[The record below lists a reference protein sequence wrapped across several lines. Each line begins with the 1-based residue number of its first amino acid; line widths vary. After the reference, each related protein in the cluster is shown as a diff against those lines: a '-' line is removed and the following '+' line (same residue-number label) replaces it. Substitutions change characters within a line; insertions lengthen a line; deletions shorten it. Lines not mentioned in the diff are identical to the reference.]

1 MQHPD
6 RPFALAFR
14 PMPRSGSRRGRGFG
28 GKVSRAEPGRPLYR
42 YWQPRYWPI
51 WLGLAVLRLVC
62 LLPYR
67 SQLATGR
74 ALGRVL
80 QAALRR
86 RRRVAEAN
94 LQLCFPELGVPERAA
109 LCRRH
114 FESLGMNAVE
124 IGMSLWFSDAAID
137 RLVRVSGTEHIDA
150 ARARQAGVI
159 LLSGHFAAI
168 EICARGFQARYPE
181 LAALYRRMANPLVD
195 ELLRRSRSGGQTRL
209 IPKDD
214 MRQLV
219 RTLRQGIPV
228 WYAPDQS
235 HRRRYSVL
243 APFFGEPAMTNT
255 ALTELVRMGGAAVIP
270 CATRRLPDGAGYE
283 VVVLPEVRD
292 LPLDD
297 AAACARRVNAILESL
312 IRRAPE
318 QYYWIHRR
326 FKGRPAP
333 YPDPYASG

>member
-1 MQHPD
+1 M
-6 RPFALAFR
+6 
-14 PMPRSGSRRGRGFG
+14 
-28 GKVSRAEPGRPLYR
+28 SRAEPGRPLYR

-51 WLGLAVLRLVC
+51 WLGLGVLRLVC

-67 SQLATGR
+67 TQLAVGR
-74 ALGRVL
+74 ALGRL
-80 QAALRR
+80 LHSLLRR

-94 LQLCFPELGVPERAA
+94 LRLCFPELSEPERDA

-114 FESLGMNAVE
+114 FESLGMNALE
-124 IGMSLWFSDAAID
+124 IGIGLWFPDAAIS
-137 RLVRVSGTEHIDA
+137 RLVRVSGQENIER
-150 ARARQAGVI
+150 ARARGVGVI
-159 LLSGHFAAI
+159 LLSGHFAAL
-168 EICARGFQARYPE
+168 EVCARGFQIHCME

-195 ELLRRSRSGGQTRL
+195 ELVRRARSRGQARL

-255 ALTELVRMGGAAVIP
+255 ALTEIARMGRAAVIP
-270 CATRRLPDGAGYE
+270 CATRRLPDGQGYE
-283 VVVLPEVRD
+283 VLLLPEVQD

-297 AAACARRVNAILESL
+297 AAACAQRVNEILESL
-312 IRRAPE
+312 VRRAPE

-333 YPDPYASG
+333 HPDPYTSG

>member
-1 MQHPD
+1 M
-6 RPFALAFR
+6 
-14 PMPRSGSRRGRGFG
+14 
-28 GKVSRAEPGRPLYR
+28 SRAEPGRGLYR

-67 SQLATGR
+67 SQLALGR
-74 ALGRVL
+74 GLGRVL
-80 QAALRR
+80 YMVLGR

-94 LQLCFPELGVPERAA
+94 LRLCFPELSEAERDA

-114 FESLGMNAVE
+114 FESLGMNAIE
-124 IGMSLWFSDAAID
+124 IGIGLWFSDAAID
-137 RLVRVSGTEHIDA
+137 RLVRVSGTEHIDR
-150 ARARQAGVI
+150 ARAQQTGII
-159 LLSGHFAAI
+159 LLSGHFAAL
-168 EICARGFQARYPE
+168 EICARGFQSQCTE
-181 LAALYRRMANPLVD
+181 VAALYRRMANPLVD
-195 ELLRRSRSGGQTRL
+195 ELVRRSRSRGQARL

-219 RTLRQGIPV
+219 RTLRDGIPV

-235 HRRRYSVL
+235 HRRRYSALV
-243 APFFGEPAMTNT
+243 PFFGEPAMTNT
-255 ALTELVRMGGAAVIP
+255 ALTEIARLGRAAVIP
-270 CATRRLPDGAGYE
+270 CATRRLPHGEGYE
-283 VVVLPEVRD
+283 VVLLPEVED

-297 AAACARRVNAILESL
+297 AAACAQRVNEILESL

-333 YPDPYASG
+333 HPDPYARG